1 MLPLTSTARFAAVR
15 CWDVGVFP
23 VSSEETNYTGVAA
36 VVYKII
42 LLAYLNV
49 PNVAQTGR
57 YHFLITSGGK
67 GNKDNS
73 FP

>member
-1 MLPLTSTARFAAVR
+1 MLPLTNTAPFTALH
-15 CWDVGVFP
+15 CWDIGSMP
-23 VSSEETNYTGVAA
+23 VSSEETNYTGVA
-36 VVYKII
+36 VEVYKII

-49 PNVAQTGR
+49 PNVTQAGR
-57 YHFLITSGGK
+57 YHFFIMFGGK